1 MAFTTSLANAFS
13 NSFRPTDGANAYLKG
28 QIAGAQIAESQ
39 ARTEKLNLENQR
51 AKDVP
56 ATLKDAAFWNA
67 GILPHQR
74 GQFEEYLNTGKFGP
88 DQQFTDT
95 TAPPVIQDLHA
106 GKVTPAAAPE
116 WFDNN
121 MVKKFTSNYGAGL
134 NSQVDGRSTALDVA
148 NAARI
153 NAGDS
158 YKMENGIIY
167 NNLNGNVDMA
177 NPVNRVTA
185 EFLKAKTGTELAQ
198 GRNYDASARKSNAEA
213 YQTNQ
218 GSNMVLPQG
227 ITAAQIM
234 PALIGQESGGN
245 PNAVSP
251 KGAIGI
257 AQIMPATRAEIL
269 QKTGIDAY
277 ASPEANRKAGEWYL
291 GQMFNQFGDPQ
302 LGLAAY
308 NAGPGA
314 VQEALQRDKA
324 AGGDGSFASVS
335 RFLPAETRAYVP
347 GVIARMGGFQLKQAK
362 DQDAAAT
369 KAVNMTMPDWLR
381 DQFSVQALDERGAP
395 RIDTMSGKP
404 IIDMAATNQRLNQ
417 LNAAWEAAGRPPIA
431 EFAAR
436 FLVNGPKIN
445 QARLSNWGELPQ
457 AQPTAQASP
466 MRQVVTMEEVV
477 QTAANRGVSPELVI
491 ATLQQRGIQVAPPT
505 APPRVQAAPQPSA
518 PAPAPAAPKPKPITD
533 NGWKNRTYS
542 DGSEKAKLPTL
553 KLPDMFQLNIQ
564 PPQSVYDQKRAQNE
578 QRAQQVSQ
586 QLLAKPFMFGG

>member
-1 MAFTTSLANAFS
+1 
-13 NSFRPTDGANAYLKG
+13 
-28 QIAGAQIAESQ
+28 
-39 ARTEKLNLENQR
+39 
-51 AKDVP
+51 
-56 ATLKDAAFWNA
+56 
-67 GILPHQR
+67 
-74 GQFEEYLNTGKFGP
+74 
-88 DQQFTDT
+88 
-95 TAPPVIQDLHA
+95 
-106 GKVTPAAAPE
+106 
-116 WFDNN
+116 
-121 MVKKFTSNYGAGL
+121 
-134 NSQVDGRSTALDVA
+134 
-148 NAARI
+148 
-153 NAGDS
+153 
-158 YKMENGIIY
+158 
-167 NNLNGNVDMA
+167 MA

-227 ITAAQIM
+227 ASIDQVVAQIM

-245 PNAVSP
+245 QSAVSP
-251 KGAIGI
+251 KGAVGV
-257 AQIMPATRAEIL
+257 AQVMK
-269 QKTGIDAY
+269 KTG
-277 ASPEANRKAGEWYL
+277 PEAAAAAGLPWDEGKWRGDAAYNETIGRAYFKKQL
-291 GQMFNQFGDPQ
+291 IQFGDPQ
-302 LGLAAY
+302 LALAAY